1 MSVASARV
9 EFTLVV
15 CVFEYHYILK
25 LQIQLCIR
33 PLRPVFSRLYMNIM
47 DGHISVEQ

>member
-1 MSVASARV
+1 MSVGSARV

-25 LQIQLCIR
+25 LQIQLCTS
-33 PLRPVFSRLYMNIM
+33 PRPVFSRL
-47 DGHISVEQ
+47 